1 MFFLFY
7 ADVTEINMKVAVLI
21 RTTQVEWVNE
31 RNGTKSFVEKTLRE
45 RKKRIWVFEEAKPR

>member
-45 RKKRIWVFEEAKPR
+45 RKKRIWVFKEAKPR